1 VVTASGTVDG
11 VSPQSRGRKRKKS
24 GARGRNEPP
33 GPEELIARLGQGA
46 FDELESTS
54 GALEA
59 ELCVSD
65 LLGMWWGQYGG
76 PADPEVLFG
85 EGLVAYASR
94 KRRPGAVGLLRLIAV
109 LGTDPQREHAAAA
122 ADGMVASGAAEPE
135 WARELGAERVAGAW
149 TYGDVFGDQTSVL
162 LVVERA
168 GFRHG
173 VVVLVDHTLDGIV
186 RDAFLTEEPDEVL
199 ADIRELDDTITYV
212 REIAP
217 EEAAAL
223 LVPAF
228 ARTDGM
234 ARGGLEPPVDEEFAP
249 SRALAVARVRL
260 LPVPAPSP
268 APVPLDAAAQAAAV
282 ADFLGSDEARA
293 LPPGARGCVEL
304 LVEFGNAVDPARP
317 LRVGPGLVDQ
327 FLDETLNEGP
337 EMSDDELEA
346 LPATVRAWA
355 EWAGGRAELPEPAMA
370 ELREAVDDMVCSIG
384 RPGDPEPVASDVAD
398 AYLAG
403 LDLDGVQPEDL
414 PDLLERR
421 MFAIPAVG
429 TRIGD
434 EEFPFLDPSDPD
446 DRGMFIEGE
455 HPEYHATLADPES
468 DTVEGVNPRLHITVH
483 EIVANQLWDDDPP
496 EVWQAARRL
505 SATGMDR
512 HDVLH
517 AIGEVLVEHLYGVL
531 SGQGPTDPARYVEAV
546 AELGRAEQGRVVPL
560 RRKR

>member
-1 VVTASGTVDG
+1 M
-11 VSPQSRGRKRKKS
+11 SPQSRGRKRKKS

-33 GPEELIARLGQGA
+33 GPGELIARLGQGA
-46 FDELESTS
+46 FRELESAS

-65 LLGMWWGQYGG
+65 LLGMWWGQHGG

-109 LGTDPQREHAAAA
+109 LGTEPQREQAAAA
-122 ADGMVASGAAEPE
+122 ADGMVASGATEPE
-135 WARELGAERVAGAW
+135 WARELGTDRVTGAW

-162 LVVERA
+162 LVVDRA
-168 GFRHG
+168 GARHG
-173 VVVLVDHTLDGIV
+173 VVILVDHTLDGVV

-199 ADIRELDDTITYV
+199 SDIRELDDAVTYV
-212 REIAP
+212 REIALD
-217 EEAAAL
+217 EAAAVL
-223 LVPAF
+223 IPAF
-228 ARTDGM
+228 ALTDRM
-234 ARGGLEPPVDEEFAP
+234 ASGGLEPPVDEEFAP
-249 SRALAVARVRL
+249 SRAVAVARVRL
-260 LPVPAPSP
+260 LPVPAPVP
-268 APVPLDAAAQAAAV
+268 APVPLDAAAQAAV
-282 ADFLGSDEARA
+282 VDEFLGSEEARD
-293 LPPGARGCVEL
+293 LPPEARGCVEL
-304 LVEFGNAVDPARP
+304 LVDFGNAVDPARP

-327 FLDETLNEGP
+327 FLDETLNGGP
-337 EMSDDELEA
+337 EISDDEFDA

-355 EWAGGRAELPEPAMA
+355 NWAGRRAGLPEPAMA
-370 ELREAVDDMVCSIG
+370 ELREAVDDMACAIG
-384 RPGDPEPVASDVAD
+384 RPGDAEPVASDVAD

-403 LDLDGVQPEDL
+403 LDLDDVAPEAL

-455 HPEYHATLADPES
+455 HPEYHAALADPDS
-468 DTVEGVNPRLHITVH
+468 DTVDGVNPRLHITVH

-505 SATGMDR
+505 LDTGMGR

-517 AIGEVLVEHLYGVL
+517 AIGEVLVGHLHGAL
-531 SGQGPTDPARYVEAV
+531 TGSGPSDPARYVEQV
-546 AELGRAEQGRVVPL
+546 DKLGRTEEARVVPL